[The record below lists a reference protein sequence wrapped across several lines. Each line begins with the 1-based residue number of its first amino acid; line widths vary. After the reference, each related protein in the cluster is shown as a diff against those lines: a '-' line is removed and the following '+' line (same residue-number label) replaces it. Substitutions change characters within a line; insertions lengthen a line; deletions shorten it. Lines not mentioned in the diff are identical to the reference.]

1 MWLKASAVEFLE
13 EANGYL
19 DTLTRTLAAWELRRL
34 LSGRFDRG
42 AAVLSVQAGVG
53 GDDAMDWAG
62 MLARMYT
69 QWFAAKGWD
78 VVCVDRSPGELAGV
92 KSVDFEVHGAYAY
105 GLLSA
110 EKGTHR
116 LIRQSPFNSKGMRQT
131 SFAAVDVVP
140 LIDEARTRWSAC
152 S

>member
-1 MWLKASAVEFLE
+1 M
-13 EANGYL
+13 
-19 DTLTRTLAAWELRRL
+19 
-34 LSGRFDRG
+34 
-42 AAVLSVQAGVG
+42 QAGVG

-140 LIDEARTRWSAC
+140 LIDEARTLCPTYSIVLLLLLLLLHPSLLLLRRLHVRSL
-152 S
+152 